1 MYIPVFRRHLIKS
14 NWEELKKQS
23 KIEEPNYHQ
32 LEHLLAKVAFPR
44 SPVYQVGGVGAE
56 GYTNFMREYV
66 EMIIVPTAN
75 NFVKLTLAWSWE
87 RNGNYPYLFTAVN
100 VQNDAT
106 SEELELATF
115 RYCTGH
121 RHSNPQNDFFSW
133 HDGIKLRYC
142 TDFAVT
148 PNEEN
153 MMLLKQWLN
162 LGSAVSEL
170 QMYHFF
176 RLLMLEFKPL
186 SLLEMKPTVQMAREK
201 LSILLSLTE
210 NTTEFHR
217 TFVDLLSQMHLLTN
231 KWLIKANLIKVLQHS
246 DAFLHLFYNITP
258 QTKLELDQLMED
270 MFLITWEEEI
280 AAYDALY
287 EDPQKDIWTSYLRH
301 MIITFPKLLSTQAK
315 NEESIIIEWIVDEWE
330 NEEYGYNLPLT
341 LILEPFTSKVGTK

>member
-1 MYIPVFRRHLIKS
+1 MEPLPREHRTTCGVPLPLDILLVVFSRIDLLSLNNARIVSKQWLSISHFSMLPRLCQYFNLPNNVGNISGALLSILHREQCCLQLIDHFLALQDVPTSIQRVRSICDNLRLMYIPVFRRHFINS

-115 RYCTGH
+115 RYCTRH
-121 RHSNPQNDFFSW
+121 RHSNPQNEFFSW

-186 SLLEMKPTVQMAREK
+186 SLLEMKPTGNQ
-201 LSILLSLTE
+201 I
-210 NTTEFHR
+210 
-217 TFVDLLSQMHLLTN
+217 
-231 KWLIKANLIKVLQHS
+231 
-246 DAFLHLFYNITP
+246 
-258 QTKLELDQLMED
+258 
-270 MFLITWEEEI
+270 
-280 AAYDALY
+280 
-287 EDPQKDIWTSYLRH
+287 
-301 MIITFPKLLSTQAK
+301 
-315 NEESIIIEWIVDEWE
+315 
-330 NEEYGYNLPLT
+330 
-341 LILEPFTSKVGTK
+341 

>member
-1 MYIPVFRRHLIKS
+1 
-14 NWEELKKQS
+14 
-23 KIEEPNYHQ
+23 
-32 LEHLLAKVAFPR
+32 
-44 SPVYQVGGVGAE
+44 
-56 GYTNFMREYV
+56 
-66 EMIIVPTAN
+66 
-75 NFVKLTLAWSWE
+75 
-87 RNGNYPYLFTAVN
+87 
-100 VQNDAT
+100 
-106 SEELELATF
+106 
-115 RYCTGH
+115 
-121 RHSNPQNDFFSW
+121 
-133 HDGIKLRYC
+133 
-142 TDFAVT
+142 
-148 PNEEN
+148 
-153 MMLLKQWLN
+153 
-162 LGSAVSEL
+162 
-170 QMYHFF
+170 
-176 RLLMLEFKPL
+176 
-186 SLLEMKPTVQMAREK
+186 MAREK

-330 NEEYGYNLPLT
+330 NEEYGYNMPLT
-341 LILEPFTSKVGTK
+341 LILEPFTSKEYWDTIVEADQDISCKLKYDPNRFPSSINVAIKKMRNYCTPLEQLEIEFNMNNTTWERLITALNLKYIDKNTLCDFFLVVSGLYSFTNGVHNDENGIRRYHCGEAGAEMLLAFIQNKVSQQGM